1 MNIKRIKLA
10 DVKPAAY
17 NPRRQLKPGEKEYE
31 ALKASI
37 SRWSLVEPL
46 VVNLRTGNLVGGH
59 QRYNV
64 LLDLG
69 YTSAEVSVVDLD
81 EKEEKLLNVALNKI
95 KGQWDY
101 SRLEE
106 IFQEYELEEAKVTGF
121 TGQEIALIL
130 AKNDDVEDPAAWH
143 DDEEDE
149 EDEDP
154 DFLGA
159 SWVVTLT
166 FRSSRDAQR
175 WIDRMGYDATA
186 KAGKKTTVIRME
198 E

>member
-1 MNIKRIKLA
+1 MNIKRIKLS

-69 YTSAEVSVVDLD
+69 HTEAEAAVVDLD
-81 EKEEKLLNVALNKI
+81 EKQEKLLNVALNKI

-130 AKNDDVEDPAAWH
+130 AKNDDVEDPAAWQ

>member
-1 MNIKRIKLA
+1 MKIQEIEFSRLIPA
-10 DVKPAAY
+10 DY
-17 NPRRQLKPGEKEYE
+17 NPRVALTPDMPEFERLKN
-31 ALKASI
+31 SI
-37 SRWSLVEPL
+37 ETFGNVEPI
-46 VVNLRTGNLVGGH
+46 VWNERTGHIVGGH
-59 QRYNV
+59 QRLAV
-64 LLDLG
+64 LQHLG

-130 AKNDDVEDPAAWH
+130 AKND
-143 DDEEDE
+143 
-149 EDEDP
+149 
-154 DFLGA
+154 
-159 SWVVTLT
+159 VVTLT

>member
-1 MNIKRIKLA
+1 MGGNLWGSACHPLINHG
-10 DVKPAAY
+10 PAAAADQVLQ
-17 NPRRQLKPGEKEYE
+17 PVAQQAMLFE
-31 ALKASI
+31 
-37 SRWSLVEPL
+37 
-46 VVNLRTGNLVGGH
+46 GH
-59 QRYNV
+59 QRLAV
-64 LLDLG
+64 LQHLG

-130 AKNDDVEDPAAWH
+130 AKNDDVEDPAAWQD
-143 DDEEDE
+143 DDEYE

>member
-106 IFQEYELEEAKVTGF
+106 IFQEYELEETKVTGF

>member
-1 MNIKRIKLA
+1 MNIKRIKLV

-59 QRYNV
+59 QRLAV
-64 LLDLG
+64 LQHLG

-130 AKNDDVEDPAAWH
+130 AKNDDVEDPAAWQ

-186 KAGKKTTVIRME
+186 KTGKKTTVIRME

>member
-69 YTSAEVSVVDLD
+69 HTEAEAAVVDLD

-130 AKNDDVEDPAAWH
+130 AKNDDVEDPAAWQ

>member
-1 MNIKRIKLA
+1 M
-10 DVKPAAY
+10 
-17 NPRRQLKPGEKEYE
+17 
-31 ALKASI
+31 
-37 SRWSLVEPL
+37 
-46 VVNLRTGNLVGGH
+46 NLRTGNLVGGH

-69 YTSAEVSVVDLD
+69 HTEAEAAVVDLD
-81 EKEEKLLNVALNKI
+81 EKQEKLLNVALNKI

-130 AKNDDVEDPAAWH
+130 AKNDDVEDPAAWQ